1 MAGAGSNSSPAG
13 SGSMVMYTTPCTT
26 PAPFGSSTPA
36 GTPRP
41 LSAGLGSLMPP
52 ASNMM
57 YRHHQ
62 QPPPPAMLP
71 PPYGSRQSIAARGRF
86 SAGAGSSSS
95 STPRGGVSV
104 AGMGGISISISSS
117 VMTSPVSAGMQLG
130 SSAGSNMGLA
140 AAAASLPPTIPESY
154 SGDAILD
161 QQGPGSLA
169 GSSSSGMGGGS
180 EYGVAAA
187 AGQADV
193 ESGSPLARRRS
204 GYRSSLRKGLMV
216 YDQHKYRQR
225 YQEQVSQPLDPRTEI
240 SRRYRN
246 RVPAI

>member
-1 MAGAGSNSSPAG
+1 
-13 SGSMVMYTTPCTT
+13 
-26 PAPFGSSTPA
+26 
-36 GTPRP
+36 
-41 LSAGLGSLMPP
+41 MPP

-71 PPYGSRQSIAARGRF
+71 PLYGSVSAGYGASSSAKALQQGAVSA
-86 SAGAGSSSS
+86 AGAGSSSS

-104 AGMGGISISISSS
+104 AGMGGISSSISSS

-204 GYRSSLRKGLMV
+204 GYRSSLRKVRGCAARQHLRLHVCVCACLRTHALHLPAGL
-216 YDQHKYRQR
+216 YGIA
-225 YQEQVSQPLDPRTEI
+225 EW
-240 SRRYRN
+240 SRSWAGACCLRHSTV
-246 RVPAI
+246 VPAAWCSSTSR